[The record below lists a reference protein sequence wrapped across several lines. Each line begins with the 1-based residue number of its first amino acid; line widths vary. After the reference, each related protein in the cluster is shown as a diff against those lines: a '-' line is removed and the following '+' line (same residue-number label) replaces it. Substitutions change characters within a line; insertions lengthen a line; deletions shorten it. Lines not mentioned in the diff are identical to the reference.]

1 MVKNLTDRVT
11 RISDRMLGKVV
22 PKAKADAACGAYV
35 YCCGWNGVFWELG
48 QWRRDVEHGGEC
60 TPCYALGVRC

>member
-1 MVKNLTDRVT
+1 MVKNLTDRIT
-11 RISDRMLGKVV
+11 RFSDQMLGKVV

-35 YCCGWNGVFWELG
+35 YCCGWNGVSWELG

-60 TPCYALGVRC
+60 TPCYALNRPC